1 MSKKYSLITFGCQM
15 NQHDAERI
23 SGVLEAC
30 GWEQSAMLEDSDAV
44 IILTCCVR
52 ESAEQRLYGRLAA
65 LKSLKGQ
72 KSVLIAVG
80 GCLAQKEG
88 ERIFETAP
96 HVDAVF
102 GTHKYPDISEILTRA
117 KDGRVCSLVMNG
129 LHIAGVPC
137 KRRQHFRAWVAI
149 THGCSNYC
157 SYCVVPF
164 VRGSEES
171 RPFHEIIEEIEMHV
185 AEGVKE
191 INLLGQNVNS
201 YGRGERDV
209 SFAYLLREIGKRFP
223 EAWIRFMTSH
233 PKDFNQEIAHAIAD
247 TPNVC
252 EYVHL
257 PLQAGSDKV
266 LKGMNRGYTANDY
279 LEKVHILRDLVK
291 NASLATDLI
300 VGFPGE
306 SEQDFQKTLEMV
318 ELCRFDAAF
327 TFIYNPRPG
336 TVAARLS
343 DDVPAEVKQ
352 HRLERLMNLTRYL
365 TAESLRKEVGKEKI
379 ALVYGPSR
387 KDPRRW
393 EARTK
398 ENKIVH
404 FRYNGEDLH
413 GKLVKVAIK
422 ASGNWSLHGDFL
434 KLMG

>member
-1 MSKKYSLITFGCQM
+1 
-15 NQHDAERI
+15 
-23 SGVLEAC
+23 
-30 GWEQSAMLEDSDAV
+30 
-44 IILTCCVR
+44 
-52 ESAEQRLYGRLAA
+52 
-65 LKSLKGQ
+65 
-72 KSVLIAVG
+72 
-80 GCLAQKEG
+80 
-88 ERIFETAP
+88 
-96 HVDAVF
+96 
-102 GTHKYPDISEILTRA
+102 
-117 KDGRVCSLVMNG
+117 
-129 LHIAGVPC
+129 
-137 KRRQHFRAWVAI
+137 
-149 THGCSNYC
+149 
-157 SYCVVPF
+157 
-164 VRGSEES
+164 
-171 RPFHEIIEEIEMHV
+171 
-185 AEGVKE
+185 
-191 INLLGQNVNS
+191 
-201 YGRGERDV
+201 
-209 SFAYLLREIGKRFP
+209 
-223 EAWIRFMTSH
+223 
-233 PKDFNQEIAHAIAD
+233 
-247 TPNVC
+247 
-252 EYVHL
+252 
-257 PLQAGSDKV
+257 V